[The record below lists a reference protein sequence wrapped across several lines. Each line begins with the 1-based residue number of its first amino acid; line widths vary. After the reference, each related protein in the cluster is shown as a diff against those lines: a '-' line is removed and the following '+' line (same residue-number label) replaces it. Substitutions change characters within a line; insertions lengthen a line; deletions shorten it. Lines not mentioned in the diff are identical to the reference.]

1 MVITFK
7 SRASGD
13 VIMHGEPA
21 RKILHIIG
29 KDPEARQ
36 GIITVEQLP
45 DAMQKLSAAIEED
58 RVHQAELEAKRQR
71 EQEEREQ
78 RAFEDFEAE
87 DEEKEKEKEQ
97 EPPPNGIAA
106 PVSLHQRGW
115 PLLNMMQYSQQEA
128 TPVTWGT

>member
-13 VIMHGEPA
+13 VIMHGESA

-45 DAMQKLSAAIEED
+45 DAMQKLNAAIEED
-58 RVHQAELEAKRQR
+58 RVRQAELEAERQR
-71 EQEEREQ
+71 EKEEREQ

-87 DEEKEKEKEQ
+87 DEEKEKEP
-97 EPPPNGIAA
+97 EPPSSGMAA

-115 PLLNMMQYSQQEA
+115 PLLNMMRYSQQEA
-128 TPVTWGT
+128 TPVIWDT